1 MTLFVKNYEIKQHTK
16 MFIIA
21 FFDALI
27 AQFYYD
33 NVPFEFKFSISVAIL
48 PVYYYF
54 DRSLNPIKTGLYVT
68 TVGLAFRTLTQA
80 NALGLY
86 QAFWQDFNFMYF
98 DILYGIIMYFLFYKV
113 KDAGMSRWVIV
124 VVLADTLGNIVEFS
138 SRHGLNELLNSNV
151 VSIIFFVAVV
161 RVLIALAIVTFMKQY
176 TLLIRKDEH
185 EIRYKELVMLTSDLK
200 SEAYY
205 MQKNIDFIERVMSD
219 AYSLYSDFDEV
230 ESDVNKKLA
239 LKIATEVHEIK
250 KNYSR
255 VVEGLAAITDKEIT
269 EDTMRITTL
278 LKILRTS
285 LSKYLDVKES
295 KIRLNVSGHS
305 SEAFEDHYH
314 LMSVLRNL
322 VNNAIEAIG
331 LNNNG
336 RVDIAYSEE
345 GDFHLFSV
353 SDTGGGIKEE
363 DLKFIFEAGFS
374 TKFNEAT
381 GDICRGVGLALVKQ
395 IVEEQLD
402 GRIEVESIVGLGTTF
417 KVYIRK

>member
-1 MTLFVKNYEIKQHTK
+1 VTLFVKNYEIKQHTK

>member
-1 MTLFVKNYEIKQHTK
+1 